1 MRLAKRSRAVF
12 AFQALAR
19 EIIAMNPS
27 IMVREWLDKLAP
39 RERLLVVAAAIFAGV
54 ALVYALGLQP
64 LYAARSRAAA
74 EVEARRSL
82 LSDIEQVAR
91 RFGPQGAGTAPAVA
105 TGESLVVVIDRS
117 TRERGLGSY
126 LKRNQPEGAAGVR
139 LRLENAPFDELTGWL
154 ADVQS
159 RHGLAAVAASFDPS
173 GEPGRVNSNLVLERV
188 GR

>member
-1 MRLAKRSRAVF
+1 
-12 AFQALAR
+12 
-19 EIIAMNPS
+19 MNPS
-27 IMVREWLDKLAP
+27 ALVREWLDKLAP
-39 RERLLVVAAAIFAGV
+39 RERVLVLAAAALAGV

-64 LYAARSRAAA
+64 LYAARGRAAA

-91 RFGPQGAGTAPAVA
+91 RFGPQGPASAPSAA

-117 TRERGLGSY
+117 TRERGLGPY
-126 LKRNQPEGAAGVR
+126 LKRNQPEGASGVR

-154 ADVQS
+154 ADVQA
-159 RHGLAAVAASFDPS
+159 RNGLAAAAASFDPS

>member
-1 MRLAKRSRAVF
+1 
-12 AFQALAR
+12 
-19 EIIAMNPS
+19 MNPAV
-27 IMVREWLDKLAP
+27 MVREWLDKLAP
-39 RERLLVVAAAIFAGV
+39 RERVLVLAAAVFAAF

-64 LYAARSRAAA
+64 LYAARGRAAA

-91 RFGPQGAGTAPAVA
+91 RFGPQGAATMPAA
-105 TGESLVVVIDRS
+105 STGESLVVVIDRS
-117 TRERGLGSY
+117 TRERGLGTY
-126 LKRNQPEGAAGVR
+126 LKRNQPEGASGVR

-159 RHGLAAVAASFDPS
+159 KHGLAAVSASFDPS

>member
-1 MRLAKRSRAVF
+1 
-12 AFQALAR
+12 
-19 EIIAMNPS
+19 MNPS
-27 IMVREWLDKLAP
+27 VMLREWLDKLAP
-39 RERLLVVAAAIFAGV
+39 RERLLVLAAAIFAGI

-64 LYAARSRAAA
+64 LYAARGRAAA

-91 RFGPQGAGTAPAVA
+91 RFGPQGAGTAPTMA

-139 LRLENAPFDELTGWL
+139 LRLENAPFDELTSWL

>member
-1 MRLAKRSRAVF
+1 MNLAAPV
-12 AFQALAR
+12 L
-19 EIIAMNPS
+19 
-27 IMVREWLDKLAP
+27 EWLDKLAP
-39 RERLLVVAAAIFAGV
+39 RERLLVLVAAVFAGI

-64 LYAARSRAAA
+64 LYAARGRAEA
-74 EVEARRSL
+74 EVEAQRSL

-91 RFGPQGAGTAPAVA
+91 RFGPQGAATVPAAA

-117 TRERGLGSY
+117 TRERSLGTY
-126 LKRNQPEGAAGVR
+126 LKRNQPEGASGVR
-139 LRLENAPFDELTGWL
+139 LRLENAPFDELTSWL
-154 ADVQS
+154 ADVQA

>member
-1 MRLAKRSRAVF
+1 
-12 AFQALAR
+12 
-19 EIIAMNPS
+19 MNPS
-27 IMVREWLDKLAP
+27 VLVREWLDKLAP
-39 RERLLVVAAAIFAGV
+39 RERVLVLAAAAFAGV

-64 LYAARSRAAA
+64 LYAARGRAAA

-82 LSDIEQVAR
+82 LSDIEQGAR
-91 RFGPQGAGTAPAVA
+91 RFGPQGPASAPSAA

-117 TRERGLGSY
+117 TRERGLGPY
-126 LKRNQPEGAAGVR
+126 LKRNQPEGASGVR

-154 ADVQS
+154 ADVQA
-159 RHGLAAVAASFDPS
+159 RNGLAAAAASFDPS